1 LTLALDR
8 PEVSE
13 AGRAKTNLGGL
24 ALTALLL
31 ALASIPFLYLV
42 QRVRTI
48 SGAELQAILLRP
60 KTLEIILNTFTLAIV
75 VATLSVLIGTL
86 FASLIFSSNFRS
98 RGILLALSALPLA
111 IPSYVFTYCWIA
123 IWPSFRGFWAAALVL
138 TLSTM
143 PYILLAAFA
152 ALRRIDRV
160 QVDVARSLGCNRFQV
175 FTRIILPQIRNSI
188 AASTLL
194 VILYVFSDFGAVSLL
209 GVDTFTRAIQNLY
222 RASFDRQS
230 AAFLGLILV
239 LFAAILILA
248 EERMQRRTI
257 GARSTSRIKEE
268 IALITKRAPKALAF
282 TAIIAYSLLALAVPA
297 YVLVTRMVDNFQG
310 IEFASLIA
318 ATFNTVLVASLGATI
333 AILFALPLAWTIIS
347 TRNRFALAT
356 EKVVLITHALP
367 GVVLGLSL
375 VAFSSEIPWL
385 YQSIALLAFAYA
397 LLFLA
402 KGVGATRTSIERV
415 PQGLKEVA
423 TTLGVSPWE
432 TMRRVTI
439 PLAAP
444 GIGVGF
450 LLILLTAMKELPAT
464 LMLRPTGFD
473 TLAIEIWSA
482 ASINRF
488 NEAAPYALL
497 LILIAAIPTFILS
510 RPDRQ
515 FQDESKSKVPN
526 QMRKGGIDDI
536 S

>member
-1 LTLALDR
+1 M
-8 PEVSE
+8 
-13 AGRAKTNLGGL
+13 
-24 ALTALLL
+24 LTALLL
-31 ALASIPFLYLV
+31 LLTSIPFLYLIA
-42 QRVRTI
+42 RVRTI
-48 SGAELQAILLRP
+48 SQADLSNILFRP
-60 KTLEIILNTFTLAIV
+60 KTVEIITNTISLALV
-75 VATLSVLIGTL
+75 VATLSVAIGTL

-98 RGILLALSALPLA
+98 RGLLLAISALPLA
-111 IPSYVFTYCWIA
+111 IPSYVFTYSWIA

-152 ALRRIDRV
+152 ALRRIDKV
-160 QVDVARSLGCNRFQV
+160 QIDVARSLGCNRFQV

-222 RASFDRQS
+222 RASFDRES
-230 AAFLGLILV
+230 AALLGLILV
-239 LFAAILILA
+239 LFATLLIVG
-248 EERMQRRTI
+248 EERVQRRTVI
-257 GARSTSRIKEE
+257 ARSTSRIKEE
-268 IALITKRAPKALAF
+268 ISLITKRGPKALAF
-282 TAIIAYSLLALAVPA
+282 SLMIGYALLALAVPT
-297 YVLVTRMVDNFQG
+297 YVLTSRMVQNFQG
-310 IEFASLIA
+310 IDYQALATS
-318 ATFNTVLVASLGATI
+318 TFNTVLVATLGALI

-347 TRNRFALAT
+347 SRSRLGLVT
-356 EKVVLITHALP
+356 EKVVLVTHALP

-375 VAFSSEIPWL
+375 VAFSSQFSLL
-385 YQSIALLAFAYA
+385 YQSIGLLAFAYA

-415 PQGLKEVA
+415 PLGLKEVA
-423 TTLGVSPWE
+423 TTLGVSPFNV
-432 TMRRVTI
+432 MRRVTI

-473 TLAIEIWSA
+473 TLAIEIWTA

-488 NEAAPYALL
+488 NEAAPYALV
-497 LILIAAIPTFILS
+497 LILIAALPTFILS
-510 RPDRQ
+510 RPDRE
-515 FQDESKSKVPN
+515 FQERSHEAIE
-526 QMRKGGIDDI
+526 RKE
-536 S
+536 

>member
-1 LTLALDR
+1 LI
-8 PEVSE
+8 SE
-13 AGRAKTNLGGL
+13 RAQTTEAKRNGAHFGGL
-24 ALTALLL
+24 ALTSLLL
-31 ALASIPFLYLV
+31 LLASIPFLYLFA
-42 QRVRTI
+42 RVRTI
-48 SGAELQAILLRP
+48 SGAELTALLFRP
-60 KTLEIILNTFTLAIV
+60 KTIDIIINTISLAIV
-75 VATLSVLIGTL
+75 VATLAVTIGTL
-86 FASLIFSSNFRS
+86 FASLIFSSNFKS

-111 IPSYVFTYCWIA
+111 IPSYVFTYSWIA

-138 TLSTM
+138 TFSTM
-143 PYILLAAFA
+143 PYILLASFA
-152 ALRRIDRV
+152 ALRRIDKV
-160 QVDVARSLGCNRFQV
+160 QIDVARSLGCNRFQV
-175 FTRIILPQIRNSI
+175 FTRIIIPQIRNSI

-194 VILYVFSDFGAVSLL
+194 VVLYVFSDFGAVSLL

-230 AAFLGLILV
+230 AALLGLILV
-239 LFAAILILA
+239 FFATLLILG
-248 EERMQRRTI
+248 EERLQRRNI
-257 GARSTSRIKEE
+257 VSRSSSRIKEE
-268 IALITKRAPKALAF
+268 IALITKPGAKGIAFSLIIGYALIALA
-282 TAIIAYSLLALAVPA
+282 IPA
-297 YVLVTRMVDNFQG
+297 YVLISRMIGNFQG
-310 IEFASLIA
+310 IDFASLFT
-318 ATFNTVLVASLGATI
+318 ATFNTVLVAALGATI

-347 TRNRFALAT
+347 AKSRLALVT

-375 VAFSSEIPWL
+375 VAFASRISWL

-415 PQGLKEVA
+415 PPGLKEVA
-423 TTLGVSPWE
+423 TTLGVSPLQ

-473 TLAIEIWSA
+473 TLAIEIWTA

-488 NEAAPYALL
+488 NEAAPYAFL
-497 LILIAAIPTFILS
+497 LILIAALPTFILS

-515 FQDESKSKVPN
+515 FQSRDDNRIERSK
-526 QMRKGGIDDI
+526 IDDL

>member
-1 LTLALDR
+1 MER
-8 PEVSE
+8 PNPTEQKRT
-13 AGRAKTNLGGL
+13 RAHLGGFT
-24 ALTALLL
+24 LTALLL
-31 ALASIPFLYLV
+31 ALASIPSLYLIL
-42 QRVRTI
+42 RVRSI
-48 SGAELQAILLRP
+48 SSDELVAILARP
-60 KTLEIILNTFTLAIV
+60 KTVEIILNTFTLAIV
-75 VATLSVLIGTL
+75 VATLSVVIGTL

-138 TLSTM
+138 TFSTM

-152 ALRRIDRV
+152 ALRRIDKV
-160 QVDVARSLGCNRFQV
+160 QVDVARSLGCNRFEV
-175 FTRIILPQIRNSI
+175 FTRVILPQIRNSI

-194 VILYVFSDFGAVSLL
+194 VVLYVFSDFGAVSLL

-230 AAFLGLILV
+230 AALLGLILV
-239 LFAAILILA
+239 LFAAILIFA

-257 GARSTSRIKEE
+257 SARSTARIKEE
-268 IALITKRAPKALAF
+268 IALITKKAPKALAF
-282 TAIIAYSLLALAVPA
+282 AAIIAYSLLALAVPA
-297 YVLVTRMVDNFQG
+297 YVLITRMVGNFQG
-310 IEFASLIA
+310 IDLASLA
-318 ATFNTVLVASLGATI
+318 TATFNTILVATLGATI

-347 TRNRFALAT
+347 TRSRFALAT
-356 EKVVLITHALP
+356 EKVVLTTHALP

-375 VAFSSEIPWL
+375 VAFSSRIPWL

-415 PQGLKEVA
+415 PHGLKEVA
-423 TTLGVSPWE
+423 TTLGVSPLE

-473 TLAIEIWSA
+473 TLAIKIWSA

-515 FQDESKSKVPN
+515 FQDE
-526 QMRKGGIDDI
+526 GGRQL
-536 S
+536 

>member
-1 LTLALDR
+1 
-8 PEVSE
+8 
-13 AGRAKTNLGGL
+13 
-24 ALTALLL
+24 
-31 ALASIPFLYLV
+31 
-42 QRVRTI
+42 
-48 SGAELQAILLRP
+48 
-60 KTLEIILNTFTLAIV
+60 
-75 VATLSVLIGTL
+75 
-86 FASLIFSSNFRS
+86 
-98 RGILLALSALPLA
+98 
-111 IPSYVFTYCWIA
+111 
-123 IWPSFRGFWAAALVL
+123 
-138 TLSTM
+138 M

-152 ALRRIDRV
+152 ALRRIDKV
-160 QVDVARSLGCNRFQV
+160 QIDVARSLGCNRVQV

-222 RASFDRQS
+222 RASFDRES
-230 AAFLGLILV
+230 AALLGLILV
-239 LFAAILILA
+239 LFATLLILG
-248 EERMQRRTI
+248 EERVQKRNI
-257 GARSTSRIKEE
+257 VARSTSRIKEE
-268 IALITKRAPKALAF
+268 IELISKRGPKSFAFALITGYAV
-282 TAIIAYSLLALAVPA
+282 IALAVPS
-297 YVLVTRMVDNFQG
+297 YVLTSRMIQNFQG
-310 IEFASLIA
+310 FDFQALA
-318 ATFNTVLVASLGATI
+318 TATFNTVLVATLGAAI

-347 TRNRFALAT
+347 SRSRLGLVT

-375 VAFSSEIPWL
+375 VAFSAQFSWL
-385 YQSIALLAFAYA
+385 YQSIGLLAFAYA

-415 PQGLKEVA
+415 PTGLKEVA
-423 TTLGVSPWE
+423 TTLGVSPLK

-488 NEAAPYALL
+488 NEAAPYALV
-497 LILIAAIPTFILS
+497 LILIAALPTFILS

-515 FQDESKSKVPN
+515 SHDRAEQKEMVPA
-526 QMRKGGIDDI
+526 